1 MGLDHATQSLATIC
15 AYAWRHAAVLS
26 FSNLSGDAEQEY
38 FADGMVDDIINGLS
52 RMQQIGSY
60 RGYAGHRV
68 SVVGADAVRGSIVLR
83 RSMNNRMAGGVR

>member
-38 FADGMVDDIINGLS
+38 FADGMVDDIINGPS

>member
-1 MGLDHATQSLATIC
+1 VA
-15 AYAWRHAAVLS
+15 HAAVLS

-52 RMQQIGSY
+52 RMQQFGSY

-68 SVVGADAVRGSIVLR
+68 SVVGADAVRGSIVSR
-83 RSMNNRMAGGVR
+83 RSMNNRMTGGVR

>member
-1 MGLDHATQSLATIC
+1 LGLDHATQSLATIS

-60 RGYAGHRV
+60 GGTPV
-68 SVVGADAVRGSIVLR
+68 IVL
-83 RSMNNRMAGGVR
+83 A